1 MKQLITLLIFLLF
14 VGCVPESKYEEVVKE
29 NNRLKSEIYELK
41 FGVSKLSKDAKKMF
55 NMGDFA
61 GAKEKITILIDKHP
75 NSVECAEAR
84 KIIPIIEE
92 ELLWDKVE
100 NSNDLDLVKEYIR
113 IYPQGRYVKKPMTLK
128 EI

>member
-1 MKQLITLLIFLLF
+1 
-14 VGCVPESKYEEVVKE
+14 
-29 NNRLKSEIYELK
+29 
-41 FGVSKLSKDAKKMF
+41 MF

-92 ELLWDKVE
+92 ELLWDKLE
-100 NSNDLDLVKEYIR
+100 NSDDLDLVMDYIR
-113 IYPQGRYVKKPMTLK
+113 IYTKGRYVNKDYDTKINIKSKLFEK
-128 EI
+128 SS